1 MEFPSAPVPRIPL
14 EVRAPSP
21 GPPVLP
27 RTRATVPPSEPAG
40 SAVLD
45 LLQSL
50 RAPQSP
56 VAVLLREPS
65 SGWLHWHTRSRAQRE
80 RTPREPTPPVARP
93 ASLCHAA
100 IGC

>member
-1 MEFPSAPVPRIPL
+1 MESPSVPVPRIPQ
-14 EVRAPSP
+14 EVRAPSL

-27 RTRATVPPSEPAG
+27 RTRAAVPPSEPAE

-45 LLQSL
+45 LLPSL

-65 SGWLHWHTRSRAQRE
+65 SDWRHWHTRSGAQRE
-80 RTPREPTPPVARP
+80 RTPREPTPPAARP